1 MNPALPDPKPDWR
14 HSKSCGHLADET
26 GLREELIA
34 ERLALVVM
42 EATSDYWLCWIQH
55 NQYYVASRI
64 ML

>member
-42 EATSDYWLCWIQH
+42 EATSDYWLC
-55 NQYYVASRI
+55 
-64 ML
+64 